1 MGAVGIWSMHYI
13 GNLAIEMG
21 QGQSEL
27 RIQYSPGFTVI
38 SLFTPI
44 IVLSAAFYYFGT
56 SKSVTHWST
65 FLGGTLTG
73 FAVCAMHYLGQIEIV
88 NYTTSYSVGHVIGSV
103 IIAVFASTV
112 ALGVFFYL
120 TATWTD
126 NIFKR
131 VLIAAL
137 MAASVSGMHWVATVG
152 CTYRFTTVDN
162 AGVGGLRAHTRQ
174 VTAVVVICMVSG
186 SRIGIWQD
194 TDYVKCIGCCT
205 SLFTLAI
212 LGQRSRKLSADRAQ
226 EVVLACA
233 TFDMDGQLMVTPAGL
248 LPCQKIT
255 DSFTERVCVLPKGWK
270 LH

>member
-21 QGQSEL
+21 QGQPEL
-27 RIQYSPGFTVI
+27 RIQYSLGFTVI

-73 FAVCAMHYLGQIEIV
+73 FAVCAMHYLGQIRIM

-103 IIAVFASTV
+103 IVAVFASTV

-152 CTYRFTTVDN
+152 CTYRFTTSN
-162 AGVGGLRAHTRQ
+162 TAGIGAMRAHSRQ
-174 VTAVVVICMVSG
+174 GTATVVICMVSG
-186 SRIGIWQD
+186 PCIVLTQV
-194 TDYVKCIGCCT
+194 TDHAKCIGCCT
-205 SLFTLAI
+205 SLFILAM

-226 EVVLACA
+226 QVVLACA
-233 TFDMDGQLMVTPAGL
+233 TFDMDGKVMVTPEGV

-255 DSFTERVCVLPKGWK
+255 DSFTERVCVFSKGWK
-270 LH
+270 PH

>member
-1 MGAVGIWSMHYI
+1 MGAVGIWCMHYI

-21 QGQSEL
+21 QGQSKL
-27 RIQYSPGFTVI
+27 QIQYSPGFTVI

-44 IVLSAAFYYFGT
+44 IVLSVAFYYFGT

-73 FAVCAMHYLGQIEIV
+73 FAVCAMHYLGQIGIA
-88 NYTTSYSVGHVIGSV
+88 NYTTSYSVGYVIGSA

-131 VLIAAL
+131 AMIAAL

-152 CTYRFTTVDN
+152 CTYRFTTVDT
-162 AGVGGLRAHTRQ
+162 AGIGGLRAHSRQ
-174 VTAVVVICMVSG
+174 VTAIVVICMVSG
-186 SRIGIWQD
+186 HRIVI
-194 TDYVKCIGCCT
+194 
-205 SLFTLAI
+205 
-212 LGQRSRKLSADRAQ
+212 
-226 EVVLACA
+226 
-233 TFDMDGQLMVTPAGL
+233 
-248 LPCQKIT
+248 
-255 DSFTERVCVLPKGWK
+255 
-270 LH
+270 